1 MRKYELIWRK
11 RESGD
16 IVSYTLVEEM
26 TRALALVAA
35 LPTAEGGYITKADFF
50 RAPADIDSGKIGR
63 TLRAAK
69 FFDGSVADSARAW
82 LENLIRAYCNPDTVE
97 FLEEQNENNE
107 T

>member
-16 IVSYTLVEEM
+16 IVSYTLIEGDAY
-26 TRALALVAA
+26 ALAIVAA
-35 LPTAEGGYITKADFF
+35 LPTAEGEYITKASFF
-50 RAPADIDSGKIGR
+50 RAPADIASGKMGR
-63 TLRAAK
+63 QLNASK
-69 FFDGSVADSARAW
+69 IFDGSVADSARAW
-82 LENLIRAYCNPDTVE
+82 LENLIRAYCSPDTVE